1 MADRQPGLGHQ
12 NHGNWMEQSPVEP
25 RAAHSGYFPNAEYL
39 GADEM
44 RVIILGS
51 GMPNPR
57 KSQASAS
64 ILVELGNGD
73 KFIFDTGSESM
84 ANLGALEIPYDW
96 VDKVFITHLHQDHFA
111 DLVALWI
118 GGWTGG
124 RHGPLRVWGP
134 SGDTPELGTK
144 ACVEGFKASMMWDV
158 TSRMGE
164 IPSGGGEVEVH
175 EFDYTGEN
183 HIVFQENDVTVRA
196 WPAVHAI
203 DGAVSYSLE
212 WNGLKFV
219 FAGDTYP
226 NKWFIEYGKD
236 ADISIHECF
245 PTMDQLVDNYK
256 FDPLTAINVAVHVH
270 TAPSA
275 FGAIMDKT
283 KPRMA
288 VAWHF
293 YNDFDTRYDV
303 YEQIRETYRGPL
315 AMADDLVVFNITK
328 DEVRVREAI
337 INPDSWPAPPASKPD
352 KPDHSK
358 LLPRS
363 KFINDGMLADL
374 VQEVVG
380 PQVDDFKT
388 RHNVTTPP
396 KTGG

>member
-1 MADRQPGLGHQ
+1 MTRKPGLGKH
-12 NHGNWMEQSPVEP
+12 HEANWMEQDPTKG
-25 RAAHSGYFPNAEYL
+25 RAEHSGYFPNTEDL

-51 GMPNPR
+51 GMPNAR

-73 KFIFDTGSESM
+73 KFIFDIGSESV

-96 VDKVFITHLHQDHFA
+96 LDKVFITHLHQDHFA
-111 DLVALWI
+111 DLLALWI

-134 SGDTPELGTK
+134 SGDKPELGTK
-144 ACVEGFKASMMWDV
+144 AAIEGFRNSMLRDV

-164 IPSGGGEVEVH
+164 VPSGGGEVQVN
-175 EFDYTGEN
+175 EFDYLGEN
-183 HIVFQENDVTVRA
+183 QVVYQENGVTIRSF
-196 WPAVHAI
+196 PAVHAI
-203 DGAVSYSLE
+203 DGSVSYSLE

-219 FAGDTYP
+219 FGGDTYP
-226 NKWFIEYGKD
+226 NKWYVEYAKG
-236 ADISIHECF
+236 ADLAIHECF

-256 FDPLTAINVAVHVH
+256 FQPMTAINVAIHVH

-275 FGAIMDKT
+275 FGAVMDLV

-303 YEQIRETYRGPL
+303 YEQIRSTYDGPL
-315 AMADDLVVFNITK
+315 ALATDLIVFNVTK
-328 DEVRVREAI
+328 DEIKVREAI
-337 INPDSWPAPPASKPD
+337 VNPNTWPAPPTMPPE
-352 KPDHSK
+352 KPDHT
-358 LLPRS
+358 LLTPRS
-363 KFINDGMLADL
+363 DYINSGMLSDL
-374 VQEVVG
+374 VDKAVG
-380 PQVDDFKT
+380 PELADFKK
-388 RHNVTTPP
+388 RH
-396 KTGG
+396 GLD

>member
-1 MADRQPGLGHQ
+1 MTEGKRKHGLIGQ

-25 RAAHSGYFPNAEYL
+25 RADNSGYFPNTESL
-39 GADEM
+39 GPDEM
-44 RVIILGS
+44 RVVILGS

-73 KFIFDTGSESM
+73 KFVFDVGSESM

-124 RHGPLRVWGP
+124 RHGPLRIWGP
-134 SGDTPELGTK
+134 SGDTSELGTK
-144 ACVEGFKASMMWDV
+144 SCVEGFKASMMWDV
-158 TSRMGE
+158 ASRMGE
-164 IPSGGGEVEVH
+164 IPSGGGELEVH
-175 EFDYTGEN
+175 EFDYRAEHKVVFEEN
-183 HIVFQENDVTVRA
+183 GVTVRSF
-196 WPAVHAI
+196 PAVHAI

-219 FAGDTYP
+219 FGGDTYP
-226 NKWFIEYGKD
+226 NKWFVEYAKD
-236 ADISIHECF
+236 ADLAIHECF
-245 PTMDQLVDNYK
+245 PTMDQLVDQYR
-256 FDPLTAINVAVHVH
+256 FSPTTAINVAVHVH

-275 FGAIMDKT
+275 FGAVMAKV

-303 YEQIRETYRGPL
+303 YEQIRSTYDGPL
-315 AMADDLVVFNITK
+315 AMANDLLVFNITK
-328 DEVRVREAI
+328 DDVRVREAI
-337 INPDSWPAPPASKPD
+337 VNPATWPAPPPSKPEQ
-352 KPDHSK
+352 PDHSK
-358 LLPRS
+358 LMARS
-363 KFINDGMLADL
+363 KFIDDGMLTDL
-374 VQEVVG
+374 VDKVVG
-380 PQVDDFKT
+380 PLVDTFK
-388 RHNVTTPP
+388 
-396 KTGG
+396 KEQGLS

>member
-1 MADRQPGLGHQ
+1 MTEGKRKHGLIGQ

-25 RAAHSGYFPNAEYL
+25 RADHSGYFPNTESL
-39 GADEM
+39 GPDEM
-44 RVIILGS
+44 RVVILGS

-73 KFIFDTGSESM
+73 KFVFDVGSESM

-124 RHGPLRVWGP
+124 RHGPLRIWGP
-134 SGDTPELGTK
+134 SGDTSELGTK
-144 ACVEGFKASMMWDV
+144 SCVEGFKASMMWDV
-158 TSRMGE
+158 ASRMGE
-164 IPSGGGEVEVH
+164 IPSGGGELEVH
-175 EFDYTGEN
+175 EFDYRAEHKVVFEEN
-183 HIVFQENDVTVRA
+183 GVTVRSF
-196 WPAVHAI
+196 PAVHAI

-219 FAGDTYP
+219 FGGDTYP
-226 NKWFIEYGKD
+226 NKWFVEYAKD
-236 ADISIHECF
+236 ADLAIHECF
-245 PTMDQLVDNYK
+245 PTMDQLVDQYR
-256 FDPLTAINVAVHVH
+256 FSPTTAINVAVHVH

-275 FGAIMDKT
+275 FGAVMAKV

-303 YEQIRETYRGPL
+303 YEQIRSTYDGPL
-315 AMADDLVVFNITK
+315 AMANDLLVFNITK
-328 DEVRVREAI
+328 DDVRVREAI
-337 INPDSWPAPPASKPD
+337 VNPATWPAPPPSKPEQ
-352 KPDHSK
+352 PDHSK
-358 LLPRS
+358 LMARS
-363 KFINDGMLADL
+363 KFIDDGMLTDL
-374 VQEVVG
+374 VDEVVG
-380 PQVDDFKT
+380 PLVDTFK
-388 RHNVTTPP
+388 
-396 KTGG
+396 KEQGLS

>member
-1 MADRQPGLGHQ
+1 MTDGRKPGLGHQ

-25 RAAHSGYFPNAEYL
+25 RADHSGYFPNTEHL
-39 GADEM
+39 GPDEM

-73 KFIFDTGSESM
+73 KFIFDVGSESA

-96 VDKVFITHLHQDHFA
+96 VDKVFISHLHQDHFA
-111 DLVALWI
+111 DVVALWI

-124 RHGPLRVWGP
+124 RHGPLRIWGP
-134 SGDTPELGTK
+134 DGDKPELGTK

-158 TSRMGE
+158 TSRLGE
-164 IPSGGGEVEVH
+164 IPAGGGELEVH
-175 EFDYTGEN
+175 EFDYRGEN
-183 HIVFQENDVTVRA
+183 QVVFEENGVTVRS

-219 FAGDTYP
+219 FGGDTYP
-226 NKWFIEYGKD
+226 NKWYVEYAKN
-236 ADISIHECF
+236 ADIAIHECF
-245 PTMDQLVDNYK
+245 PTMDQLVKQYR
-256 FDPLTAINVAVHVH
+256 FAPSTAILVATQVH

-275 FGAIMDKT
+275 FGAIMAKVE
-283 KPRMA
+283 PRMA

-303 YEQIRETYRGPL
+303 YEQIRDTYDGPL
-315 AMADDLVVFNITK
+315 AMADDLVVFNVTK
-328 DEVRVREAI
+328 DDIRVRQAI
-337 INPDSWPAPPASKPD
+337 VNPATWPAPPPSPPG
-352 KPDHSK
+352 KPDHTQ
-358 LLPRS
+358 LTPRS
-363 KFINDGMLADL
+363 QFINDGMLTDL
-374 VQEVVG
+374 VDEVVG
-380 PQVDDFKT
+380 PLVADFKQQ
-388 RHNVTTPP
+388 H
-396 KTGG
+396 GMS

>member
-1 MADRQPGLGHQ
+1 MAEDKRKHGLIGQ
-12 NHGNWMEQSPVEP
+12 NHGNWEEQSPVEP
-25 RAAHSGYFPNAEYL
+25 RADHSGYFPNTESL
-39 GADEM
+39 GPDEM

-73 KFIFDTGSESM
+73 KFIFDVGSESM

-124 RHGPLRVWGP
+124 RHGPLRIWGP
-134 SGDTPELGTK
+134 DGDTPELGTK
-144 ACVEGFKASMMWDV
+144 SCVEGFKASMMWDV
-158 TSRMGE
+158 ASRLGE
-164 IPSGGGEVEVH
+164 IPSGGGDLEVH
-175 EFDYTGEN
+175 EFDYRGE
-183 HIVFQENDVTVRA
+183 HQIVFEENGVTVRSF
-196 WPAVHAI
+196 PAVHAI

-219 FAGDTYP
+219 FGGDTYP
-226 NKWFIEYGKD
+226 NKWFVEYAKD
-236 ADISIHECF
+236 ADIAIHECF
-245 PTMDQLVDNYK
+245 PTMDQLVDQYR
-256 FDPLTAINVAVHVH
+256 FSPTTAINVAVHVH

-275 FGAIMDKT
+275 FGAVMAKV

-303 YEQIRETYRGPL
+303 YEQIRSTYDGPL
-315 AMADDLVVFNITK
+315 AMANDLLVFNITK
-328 DEVRVREAI
+328 DDVRVREAI
-337 INPDSWPAPPASKPD
+337 VNPATWPAPPPSKPEQ
-352 KPDHSK
+352 PDHSK
-358 LLPRS
+358 LMARS
-363 KFINDGMLADL
+363 EFIDGGMLTDL
-374 VQEVVG
+374 VDEVVG
-380 PQVDDFKT
+380 PLVDTFKKQ
-388 RHNVTTPP
+388 H
-396 KTGG
+396 GLS